1 MYIVVIAWMYVV
13 LMMSVAEATNATG
26 TVLGAI
32 VTFIFYGLLPIAL
45 VVYLMRSPA
54 RNRANKA
61 KRDALVTREAA
72 HSDSQVPK
80 SRDPDSVYPNTAS
93 HATAATESDSVPPVR
108 EIP

>member
-45 VVYLMRSPA
+45 VVYLMRSPG
-54 RNRANKA
+54 RNRVNKA
-61 KRDALVTREAA
+61 KRAEFANREAA
-72 HSDSQVPK
+72 ASDSVPPN
-80 SRDPDSVYPNTAS
+80 SLDPNAAS
-93 HATAATESDSVPPVR
+93 HAPAAAQPDSVPPVR
-108 EIP
+108 EVP